1 LIEKTARIVIKGL
14 AILVSGIITVFIII
28 QAKIK
33 DLFLSSFRFGIYL
46 IKTIYEYGVGIIRQI
61 ITIINFFIS
70 RRANMYYAF
79 SIILGVICAS
89 YLYFTL
95 STLPSPQSMSDF
107 SLPATT
113 QMYDRNGI
121 LLYSTHADINRV
133 PVRYEQ
139 LPQTLIDATLAAE
152 DKKFYS
158 HRGFDIRRII
168 RATHHNLIHQDVQ
181 SASTITQQLA
191 KNVFLTP
198 ERTMTRKLKE
208 AIITMRIEANFDKK
222 QILELYFNTISYG
235 GNTQGVESAAQKYFG
250 KSVSELSKK
259 ESIFLAS
266 LPVAPT
272 VLLYNPQKDFNPE
285 KRMEYIL
292 SSMEELGTITP
303 EEKNQI
309 QNEPLSLLPPMSYKR
324 APSFVDYVL
333 AKLEEKYGKEYV
345 LKKGLIVKTSLD
357 LKLQNH
363 TQKELLNQLIE
374 YNDTNITNGAVLVI
388 DPHNGDI
395 LTMIG
400 SARYYEHPHTEK
412 SLLAEEKDTKKI
424 DPFITITDS
433 EGTIL
438 YEKEYELLTTASVQE
453 TAAQTVS
460 QALSET
466 GSEGILSKKN
476 DDLVVHIWMGNDD
489 LEETL
494 VQNDQQLQL

>member
-1 LIEKTARIVIKGL
+1 
-14 AILVSGIITVFIII
+14 
-28 QAKIK
+28 
-33 DLFLSSFRFGIYL
+33 
-46 IKTIYEYGVGIIRQI
+46 
-61 ITIINFFIS
+61 
-70 RRANMYYAF
+70 MYYAF